1 MSGLPDDIPIMLQ
14 WWGSVIASAAK
25 IRVSGLTVTDLP
37 PYLAAIGVTGNS
49 RFFGN
54 NGFGNAGFWEIPEFL
69 VFIYL
74 SCHMSMGQFKSDHFS
89 VSGLEKKWEIR
100 KNALFLILSEL
111 QMECFQDSEKIISQ
125 VWIFVLLTKI
135 TEAIK
140 STKQNTTC
148 SNGLLLMTKCI
159 LWLLQF
165 TRPGHEV
172 CDDHNL
178 GKRNS
183 ECPRNKTNI

>member
-89 VSGLEKKWEIR
+89 VSGLEKMGNKKECIVSYFVWITDGMFSRLR
-100 KNALFLILSEL
+100 KNYKPSLNF
-111 QMECFQDSEKIISQ
+111 CFIDQNNWSNK
-125 VWIFVLLTKI
+125 VYKTK
-135 TEAIK
+135 
-140 STKQNTTC
+140 
-148 SNGLLLMTKCI
+148 
-159 LWLLQF
+159 
-165 TRPGHEV
+165 
-172 CDDHNL
+172 HNL
-178 GKRNS
+178 Q
-183 ECPRNKTNI
+183 